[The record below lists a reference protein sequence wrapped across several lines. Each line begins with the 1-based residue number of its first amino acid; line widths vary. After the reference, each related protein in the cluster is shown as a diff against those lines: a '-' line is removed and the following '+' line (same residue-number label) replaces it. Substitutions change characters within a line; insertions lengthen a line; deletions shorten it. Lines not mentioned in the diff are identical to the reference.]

1 MSVFWSNYKT
11 KLQTLGDGERQG
23 RLVCCSPWGC
33 KESDRTQQLN
43 NNDKTKM
50 VLLQR
55 SLLPTTQLDTSF
67 FVSRGIQLLNLSS
80 MTFHSHFKN
89 YFIFG
94 CKVLYVYITL
104 LIKET
109 GLNLTFKCQGYA
121 FFVVL

>member
-1 MSVFWSNYKT
+1 MKLLEEIIGRTISDINLSTIFFEPPLRIMEIETKIPNEMSVFWSNYKT

-80 MTFHSHFKN
+80 MTFHSHF
-89 YFIFG
+89 
-94 CKVLYVYITL
+94 
-104 LIKET
+104 
-109 GLNLTFKCQGYA
+109 
-121 FFVVL
+121 